1 MAANFYPTAVYTRL
15 DSLDSLI
22 KAFLGISLVTAILGC
37 YSGKIVATQMIG
49 VIQISAVGLTL
60 IHYASPLLYPFR
72 ILKYAHGYNP
82 STTLYQ
88 SELPT

>member
-37 YSGKIVATQMIG
+37 YSGKIVAT
-49 VIQISAVGLTL
+49 
-60 IHYASPLLYPFR
+60 
-72 ILKYAHGYNP
+72 
-82 STTLYQ
+82 
-88 SELPT
+88 